1 MAEFQERRRA
11 PRIAV
16 AGRLGGRARAILDA
30 RILDLSLTGARIEHT
45 DLLRPGA
52 VCAFELPSQLG
63 SLALS
68 TRVVWSH
75 VVGGEQTAEGERRLR
90 YQSGLAFVAV
100 TPEQQAALASILERL
115 APGGGVGEDRLS
127 L

>member
-1 MAEFQERRRA
+1 MVEYPERRQA
-11 PRIAV
+11 PRV
-16 AGRLGGRARAILDA
+16 PLTWRLAARARASLDVQL
-30 RILDLSLTGARIEHT
+30 LDLSLTGARIEHT

-68 TRVVWSH
+68 TRIVWSH
-75 VVGGEQTAEGERRLR
+75 VIGGEHTEEGERRLR
-90 YQSGLAFVAV
+90 YQSGLVFVAV
-100 TPEQQAALASILERL
+100 TPEQQAALGSTLERL
-115 APGGGVGEDRLS
+115 TGGPGS